1 MARAA
6 PWGGLAVAL
15 SLLAAAAS
23 AAAATVHEAPVGG
36 RLAAGGAGPATG
48 GAAPA
53 AATIR
58 AYLGRVEPDVAGA
71 SLKVVRVTPSLSGVT
86 HVVQEQLGPDGAR
99 IVGAYAKAALRDNGD
114 LLRVAH
120 TLAPTA
126 EVAAAAAAAPAA
138 AAAGGAGGE
147 ASAVAAALAYLG
159 LAADTPWWKPPV
171 AERVWLRVGA
181 NGAASDEGELA
192 PGFEVRTWT
201 AATNQLHYTYV
212 AHGAVV
218 GDRCA
223 TSGDSYRVYRYSPI
237 RGGARVV
244 KGPAKTGNGPSP
256 DGWLSP
262 GKMTTQD
269 ISGNNVHAY
278 LDTNDDDE
286 PDTDPALNATA
297 VANGVFNAVATPSSG
312 NPNTTNNRNAA
323 VQNLFYQVNLAHDAA
338 YRAGFVEAAGNFQDD
353 NYGRFGAAGDAVD
366 AQAQDGGGVNNANM
380 ATPDQDGEAPRMQ
393 MYLWNLDQGPYA
405 EAEGKQYFGATAQFG
420 PRLTVAGVTARARP
434 IVALPVKGVDGSP
447 GEGCTAAAPRSLV
460 GVIAVVARGNC
471 TFVTKVL
478 NAQAAGAV
486 GMLVTNYADTAH
498 GITYRMVGFTLSPPT
513 AGSFG
518 EGASDTFAFLLNGD
532 DRMARY
538 AKTALVIGSA
548 VNNGIRRYRY
558 RGYPLTYRNLTGINT
573 EVHNGGEIYAA
584 AMWRLKE
591 LYDDA
596 GLSTTGPSTNNVLL
610 QDWIQGLAY
619 IVRDPTLE
627 DARDGLLAHLKFS
640 HPERTCLAW
649 AAFAQFGIGVG
660 AKAVDALDARY
671 DPNSADL
678 ANPIWVTTVAES
690 FALPDECTG
699 ARGAAAR
706 AAPGPPPEPN
716 AVTLDTLATRGA
728 TGTAGCHA
736 VPGGCGGVSEV
747 KMRPAVL
754 AVLMLA
760 SAAVARAQMGGNVAT
775 ITIEFDNRGSKVM
788 DKNTNAKV
796 IKALAD
802 NVFLTATPTQVE
814 MAGGIGQS
822 SLLNHRSTVVYTAV
836 GATRNGKSVLANCQA
851 AVKSGWFSGSTVEKA
866 LKKATDTW
874 MPGDS
879 VKAAADEMHGRP
891 REFKHKLKEPAA
903 AAAYAK
909 KVAAIKQGTALVLE
923 CRRARRYDEA
933 ALKASE
939 KLLRV
944 VPEIYTVWNYRREAL
959 APAFAAGGDGARRA
973 SDGELSLTAACLAE
987 NPKSYA
993 TWHHRKWVVGQ
1004 GHADLQRELA
1014 LVGSALAVDGRNFH
1028 AWAYRQFVAAAL
1040 RLPAEEELGYAG
1052 SLIAADFSNYSA
1064 WHYRTLLLPRLHND
1078 ELRTVTFEELMA
1090 SSSEQPRQ
1098 PPPPPPPQQQ
1108 QQQQQQQVPQ
1118 PAGPGG
1124 FAGSASQVA
1133 PIPLHAL
1140 DQEYDL
1146 VHQAFATDSAD
1157 QSPWIYYRWLLGNS
1171 LAHAERAQADADAA
1185 AARERAR
1192 AGAGDGASDGDGG
1205 GGLPL
1210 AQAQQRLEEARAVL
1224 GEVLAREVSRFAEHL
1239 ALEPGAKWPLLM
1251 TARLKEAQ
1259 ARLRLGEAAGA
1270 ARDALA
1276 AEARALYA
1284 RLADLDPLRA
1294 GYYAD
1299 AAAGKAFAERRLQA
1313 LSVAAYGFS
1322 FLVFGVQVNL
1332 LGPTASALAARVG
1345 VVEADLGVIFTVNG
1359 AASIVGALPS
1369 GWLVDRLPGHAVL
1382 GAALAMEAA
1391 GFALVPA
1398 ARGFGALAACFAAV
1412 SLSWNV
1418 VNTAGNTFVLWIG
1431 NASEHPRVQA
1441 LLINSVNAL
1450 FGVGA
1455 LIAPLLAELCA
1466 ERGAPLAAYWL
1477 AAGLTAAAAAA
1488 VLALPSPTPPGGGGG
1503 GGSGS
1508 GSGSGSGAAA
1518 AAAAAAA
1525 EAEALLRDGAGAG
1538 TADAGAA
1545 DAGAGEGAAWY
1556 GGGALSVLLLV
1567 ISAFNFLNV
1576 GTEVAF
1582 GGWIYTYAVEHV
1594 RSSSSTG
1601 HWVNAV
1607 YWASFTGGR
1616 VAASF
1621 AAARLS
1627 PAALLLTSLPIAVA
1641 GAGAALLAGAGM
1653 GPGLLAAVAALVG
1666 LGVAPGFANSLALLD
1681 AVQPCTGAI
1690 TGLLGGVAGGGCMLV
1705 PLLVAQLAKHSPLG
1719 YQALMAVCT
1728 VSFAAQLALAVTA
1741 IACARRCRDLDAC
1754 ARDAPSVT
1762 REVLAQ
1768 PLLLDGEA

>member
-393 MYLWNLDQGPYA
+393 MYLFNMDQGAYA
-405 EAEGKQYFGATAQFG
+405 EAENKTYSGFGAMFG
-420 PRLTVAGVTARARP
+420 PPLTVAGVTARARP
-434 IVALPVKGVDGSP
+434 IVSLPVKGVDGSP

-486 GMLVTNYADTAH
+486 GVLVVNYATGPPSNGMAGATNETISIPSLIVEFESGEALRAAAARDAPVKLAVTRPQTGQIDGSFDSDIVLHEYVSPPPSTRAAGRRVAARGCWPCHRVAARTPTTHRARVQAH
-498 GITYRMVGFTLSPPT
+498 GITARMVGYTIRPPT
-513 AGSFG
+513 AGSFN
-518 EGASDTFAFLLNGD
+518 EGASGAHARARATPRHDTPPLPISSSALPRITRAAHTPPRHARSPRRAADVFAFLLNGD

-538 AKTALVIGSA
+538 ANAALIIGSA
-548 VNNGIRRYRY
+548 VNDGDTPPRRAPRPVLPRAAVPPADPAPAARAALRPPGIRRYRY

-627 DARDGLLAHLKFS
+627 DARNGLLAHLKYY
-640 HPERTCLAW
+640 HPERVCLAW

-660 AKAVDALDARY
+660 AKAVDTADVRF
-671 DPNSADL
+671 DPNRDDAKDL
-678 ANPIWVTTVAES
+678 IWVIVIGES
-690 FALPDECTG
+690 FALPDECAG

-716 AVTLDTLATRGA
+716 AVT
-728 TGTAGCHA
+728 
-736 VPGGCGGVSEV
+736 
-747 KMRPAVL
+747 
-754 AVLMLA
+754 
-760 SAAVARAQMGGNVAT
+760 
-775 ITIEFDNRGSKVM
+775 
-788 DKNTNAKV
+788 
-796 IKALAD
+796 
-802 NVFLTATPTQVE
+802 
-814 MAGGIGQS
+814 
-822 SLLNHRSTVVYTAV
+822 
-836 GATRNGKSVLANCQA
+836 
-851 AVKSGWFSGSTVEKA
+851 
-866 LKKATDTW
+866 
-874 MPGDS
+874 
-879 VKAAADEMHGRP
+879 
-891 REFKHKLKEPAA
+891 
-903 AAAYAK
+903 
-909 KVAAIKQGTALVLE
+909 
-923 CRRARRYDEA
+923 
-933 ALKASE
+933 
-939 KLLRV
+939 
-944 VPEIYTVWNYRREAL
+944 
-959 APAFAAGGDGARRA
+959 
-973 SDGELSLTAACLAE
+973 
-987 NPKSYA
+987 
-993 TWHHRKWVVGQ
+993 
-1004 GHADLQRELA
+1004 
-1014 LVGSALAVDGRNFH
+1014 
-1028 AWAYRQFVAAAL
+1028 
-1040 RLPAEEELGYAG
+1040 
-1052 SLIAADFSNYSA
+1052 
-1064 WHYRTLLLPRLHND
+1064 
-1078 ELRTVTFEELMA
+1078 
-1090 SSSEQPRQ
+1090 
-1098 PPPPPPPQQQ
+1098 
-1108 QQQQQQQVPQ
+1108 
-1118 PAGPGG
+1118 
-1124 FAGSASQVA
+1124 
-1133 PIPLHAL
+1133 
-1140 DQEYDL
+1140 
-1146 VHQAFATDSAD
+1146 
-1157 QSPWIYYRWLLGNS
+1157 
-1171 LAHAERAQADADAA
+1171 
-1185 AARERAR
+1185 
-1192 AGAGDGASDGDGG
+1192 
-1205 GGLPL
+1205 
-1210 AQAQQRLEEARAVL
+1210 
-1224 GEVLAREVSRFAEHL
+1224 
-1239 ALEPGAKWPLLM
+1239 WP
-1251 TARLKEAQ
+1251 
-1259 ARLRLGEAAGA
+1259 
-1270 ARDALA
+1270 
-1276 AEARALYA
+1276 
-1284 RLADLDPLRA
+1284 
-1294 GYYAD
+1294 
-1299 AAAGKAFAERRLQA
+1299 
-1313 LSVAAYGFS
+1313 V
-1322 FLVFGVQVNL
+1322 
-1332 LGPTASALAARVG
+1332 LAAR
-1345 VVEADLGVIFTVNG
+1345 
-1359 AASIVGALPS
+1359 
-1369 GWLVDRLPGHAVL
+1369 
-1382 GAALAMEAA
+1382 
-1391 GFALVPA
+1391 
-1398 ARGFGALAACFAAV
+1398 
-1412 SLSWNV
+1412 
-1418 VNTAGNTFVLWIG
+1418 
-1431 NASEHPRVQA
+1431 
-1441 LLINSVNAL
+1441 
-1450 FGVGA
+1450 
-1455 LIAPLLAELCA
+1455 
-1466 ERGAPLAAYWL
+1466 
-1477 AAGLTAAAAAA
+1477 
-1488 VLALPSPTPPGGGGG
+1488 
-1503 GGSGS
+1503 
-1508 GSGSGSGAAA
+1508 
-1518 AAAAAAA
+1518 
-1525 EAEALLRDGAGAG
+1525 
-1538 TADAGAA
+1538 
-1545 DAGAGEGAAWY
+1545 
-1556 GGGALSVLLLV
+1556 
-1567 ISAFNFLNV
+1567 
-1576 GTEVAF
+1576 
-1582 GGWIYTYAVEHV
+1582 
-1594 RSSSSTG
+1594 
-1601 HWVNAV
+1601 
-1607 YWASFTGGR
+1607 
-1616 VAASF
+1616 
-1621 AAARLS
+1621 
-1627 PAALLLTSLPIAVA
+1627 
-1641 GAGAALLAGAGM
+1641 
-1653 GPGLLAAVAALVG
+1653 
-1666 LGVAPGFANSLALLD
+1666 GVAE
-1681 AVQPCTGAI
+1681 
-1690 TGLLGGVAGGGCMLV
+1690 
-1705 PLLVAQLAKHSPLG
+1705 
-1719 YQALMAVCT
+1719 
-1728 VSFAAQLALAVTA
+1728 TA
-1741 IACARRCRDLDAC
+1741 
-1754 ARDAPSVT
+1754 
-1762 REVLAQ
+1762 
-1768 PLLLDGEA
+1768 